1 MNKSIILLLLI
12 IPILGFTQDR
22 ALYQRAYFEHKEDAL
37 PYRILFPKNYDK
49 TKEYPLVVFLHGAGE
64 RGNDNE
70 SQLQWG
76 ANLFLE
82 NRTRYPAIVVFP
94 QCAKEDY
101 WAKVKYR
108 EKKKI
113 GKRFKFPLSVGK
125 PTTSL
130 KLAYH
135 LIQKLINEESV
146 DPKRIYI
153 AGISMGGMG
162 TFEML
167 ARFPDKF
174 AAAIPIC
181 GGGNPNHTFK
191 YAKKTS
197 LWIFHGD
204 ADPVVGV
211 RHSRRM
217 AKQLKK
223 FKADVKYTEYKDVDH
238 LSWVPAFE
246 EPDFLEWL
254 FSKKL

>member
-1 MNKSIILLLLI
+1 MKNIILSVFLFLSVV
-12 IPILGFTQDR
+12 GFSQDR
-22 ALYQRAYFEHKEDAL
+22 SLYQANHFIVEKDTL
-37 PYRILFPKNYDK
+37 PYRILFPEGYDGM
-49 TKEYPLVVFLHGAGE
+49 KEYPLVVFLHGAGE

-82 NRTRYPAIVVFP
+82 NREKYPAIVVFP
-94 QCAKEDY
+94 QCAKDDY
-101 WAKVKYR
+101 WAKIKYR
-108 EKKKI
+108 KKRKI
-113 GKRFKFPLSVGK
+113 GKRFRFPLSVGK

-130 KLAYH
+130 KLAYS
-135 LIQKLINEESV
+135 LIQNLIKEEAV
-146 DPKRIYI
+146 NPKRIYV
-153 AGISMGGMG
+153 AGLSMGGMG

-181 GGGNPNHTFK
+181 GGGNPNHTFN

-223 FKADVKYTEYKDVDH
+223 FKADIKYTEYKEVDH
-238 LSWVPAFE
+238 LSWIPAFE

-254 FSKKL
+254 FSKEL

>member
-1 MNKSIILLLLI
+1 MKESILFLLFILPFLV
-12 IPILGFTQDR
+12 FSQDR
-22 ALYQRAYFEHKEDAL
+22 ELYQRGHFVHDGDSL
-37 PYRILFPKNYDK
+37 PYRILFPDGYDK
-49 TKEYPLVVFLHGAGE
+49 SKDYPLVVFLHGAGE
-64 RGNDNE
+64 RGNNNE
-70 SQLQWG
+70 SQLKWG
-76 ANLFLE
+76 ADLFLK
-82 NRTRYPAIVVFP
+82 NRTTYPAIVVFP

-101 WAKVKYR
+101 WAKIKYR
-108 EKKKI
+108 EKRNI

-125 PTTSL
+125 PTNSL

-153 AGISMGGMG
+153 AGLSMGGMG

-181 GGGNPNHTFK
+181 GGGNPNHTFN

-197 LWIFHGD
+197 LWIFHGE

-223 FKADVKYTEYKDVDH
+223 FKADVKYTEYKEVDH

-246 EPDFLEWL
+246 EVDFLKWL
-254 FSKKL
+254 FSKEL